1 MNTLNDILNEL
12 IELNSQLATVQSA
25 QVYSVPEEYF
35 DLLPSIMMARVKA
48 LEARDVKEETGI
60 ISTFVGGLDRGMP
73 YEVPGS
79 YFQTLPGIAVTL
91 NKNMEEDSVHEIE
104 TLSPLLNSLKNK
116 ETYSVP
122 AGYFEQLS
130 PVSEKAYGARVI
142 PFTHRSWFRIAAAAV
157 VAGALLIS
165 GLFVYNRGQQAR
177 TPIAVVGKE
186 IRKMNDTQKAELM
199 DLMDAGL
206 TGNETVKA
214 PVEVKSK
221 EIRSMLQDIPREQLE
236 ELEAQTEDIQDVLM
250 TN

>member
-1 MNTLNDILNEL
+1 MNTRNDILNEL
-12 IELNSQLATVQSA
+12 NELNSQLASFQSV
-25 QVYSVPEEYF
+25 QVYTVPEGYF
-35 DLLPSIMMARVKA
+35 DLLPSIMVARLKA
-48 LEARDVKEETGI
+48 MEAKGVKEETGI
-60 ISTFVGGLDRGMP
+60 ISTFVGGLDKGMP
-73 YEVPGS
+73 YEIPAS
-79 YFQTLPGIAVTL
+79 YFQTLPATALAL
-91 NKNMEEDSVHEIE
+91 NKNIENSSVEEIE
-104 TLSPLLNSLKNK
+104 RLSPLLSGLKNK

-122 AGYFEQLS
+122 AGYFEELS
-130 PVSEKAYGARVI
+130 PISQEAGAKVI
-142 PFTHRSWFRIAAAAV
+142 PLTRRSWFRIAAAAL